1 METKDI
7 DISEITKKFHQF
19 ETQYIE
25 GKDWGLWDATRFWL
39 YYDIQNKIIQ
49 APKGNNYITKLSH
62 HYFRSLKSFLR
73 LMTEANKSVDFLIF
87 SASRFRDENGD
98 WYDPN
103 IIDINRQLQSRG
115 KVLVLDSCNKANN
128 KEYNSIFNSGI
139 GLIYKILPSTHTS
152 LSEKILNKLDEI
164 FEVKVDRKIPLNEIS
179 RFNKEKKYYLW
190 LFKKVHPKAIFLT
203 QNGIQKG
210 MMAAANQLSI
220 PLIELQHGIIYFSH
234 LAYSY
239 GSDVNPDKLY
249 LPDYFL
255 TFSEFWKRKVND
267 CFPVKEI
274 ISCGNTKASSIK
286 PSSKVYDL
294 SFICTTSYIEPFLK
308 ILEDLRNLG
317 YKGKVCLKLHPQ
329 QLPEYEN
336 LKSKFSEDN
345 DTSVIYTEISMK
357 DIIGMSKRMVAIQ
370 STSVY
375 EALDA
380 GTEVLILKM
389 LSYNTQN
396 DVLNHPLVKLIENAD
411 DIISEVNNEIPV
423 TISHEK
429 YFEPYKPEKFET
441 LLNRIL

>member
-7 DISEITKKFHQF
+7 DISEITRKFHQF

-25 GKDWGLWDATRFWL
+25 DKDWELWDASRFEI

-49 APKGNNYITKLSH
+49 APKGNNYITNLSH
-62 HYFRSLKSFLR
+62 HYIRSLKSFLR

-115 KVLVLDSCNKANN
+115 KVLVLDSCNQASN
-128 KEYNSIFNSGI
+128 KEYSSIFNSGI
-139 GLIYKILPSTHTS
+139 GLIYKIFPSRYTS
-152 LSEKILNKLDEI
+152 ISEETLDKLDEI
-164 FEVKVDRKIPLNEIS
+164 FDVKVDRRIPINEVI
-179 RFNKEKKYYLW
+179 RFNKEKEYYLW
-190 LFKKVHPKAIFLT
+190 LFKKVRPKAIFLT

-210 MMAAANQLSI
+210 MMAAAKQLSI
-220 PLIELQHGIIYFSH
+220 PLIELQHGIIYVSH

-239 GSDVNPDKLY
+239 GPDVNPDKLY

-255 TFSEFWKRKVND
+255 TFSEFWKRKVYD

-274 ISCGNTKASSIK
+274 IACGNTKASSIK
-286 PSSKVYDL
+286 QSSKVYDL
-294 SFICTTSYIEPFLK
+294 SFICTTSYMEPFLK
-308 ILEDLRNLG
+308 ILEDLRNSG
-317 YKGKVCLKLHPQ
+317 YKSKVCLKLHPQ

-396 DVLNHPLVKLIENAD
+396 DVFNHPLVKLVENAD
-411 DIISEVNNEIPV
+411 DIISEVNNEIPD